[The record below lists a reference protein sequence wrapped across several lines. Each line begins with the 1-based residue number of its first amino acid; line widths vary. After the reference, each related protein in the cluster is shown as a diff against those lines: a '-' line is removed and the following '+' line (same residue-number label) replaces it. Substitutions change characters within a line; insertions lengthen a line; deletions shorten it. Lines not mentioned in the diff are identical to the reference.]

1 KDGHLV
7 HLVGLNFNRA
17 WNLRGIASALDGDPK
32 SELLK
37 VADAHEKLGLRDAI
51 SGHYEGDH
59 WLGTFAV
66 YLLTGAGETGS
77 K

>member
-1 KDGHLV
+1 V
-7 HLVGLNFNRA
+7 
-17 WNLRGIASALDGDPK
+17 LDGNPK
-32 SELLK
+32 FELLK
-37 VADAHEKLGLRDAI
+37 VADAHEKAGLRDAM

-66 YLLTGAGETGS
+66 YLLTGAGETGC